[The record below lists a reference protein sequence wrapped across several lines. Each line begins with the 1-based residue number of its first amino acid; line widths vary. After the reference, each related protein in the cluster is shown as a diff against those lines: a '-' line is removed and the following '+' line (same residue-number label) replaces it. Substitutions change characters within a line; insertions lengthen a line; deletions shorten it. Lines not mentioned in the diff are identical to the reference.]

1 MNYENKDPGIELPR
15 SLSFMDCFG
24 TGVPRNVAYACL

>member
-24 TGVPRNVAYACL
+24 TGVPRNDMFAV